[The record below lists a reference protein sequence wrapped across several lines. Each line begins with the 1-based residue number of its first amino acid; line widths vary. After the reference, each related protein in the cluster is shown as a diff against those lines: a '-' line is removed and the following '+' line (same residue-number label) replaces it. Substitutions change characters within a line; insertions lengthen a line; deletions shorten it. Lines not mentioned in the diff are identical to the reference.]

1 VGLFLPH
8 WLEYYYFT
16 RGTIFASLVGM
27 FLLHTWDYFCLTG
40 WNVITSHVGL
50 FLPHW
55 LECFYL
61 TGGTI
66 FASLVGLFLLHKW
79 DFFCLRGKA
88 LLLSLPSSE
97 LFQLT
102 PKATDDI
109 RSFVL
114 LILLNIVV
122 RYTSSV
128 AEKGYK
134 VS

>member
-1 VGLFLPH
+1 MFLPH
-8 WLEYYYFT
+8 
-16 RGTIFASLVGM
+16 R
-27 FLLHTWDYFCLTG
+27 WDYFCLSGRT
-40 WNVITSHVGL
+40 IFTSQVGL
-50 FLPHW
+50 
-55 LECFYL
+55 
-61 TGGTI
+61 
-66 FASLVGLFLLHKW
+66 
-79 DFFCLRGKA
+79 FCLRGKA

-102 PKATDDI
+102 SKATDDI

-114 LILLNIVV
+114 LILLNILV